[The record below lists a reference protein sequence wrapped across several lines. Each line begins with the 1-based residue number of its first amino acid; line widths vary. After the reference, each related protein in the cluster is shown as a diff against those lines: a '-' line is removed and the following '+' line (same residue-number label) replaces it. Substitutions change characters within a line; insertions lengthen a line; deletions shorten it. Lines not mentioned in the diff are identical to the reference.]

1 MSDLQHQRI
10 AELCQELRLSA
21 VPNLYSGIAQ
31 SAAAKQVSFAGF
43 LEETLRAE
51 RDARRVRAREMFAR
65 VAGFPA
71 IKTLDRFAFDF
82 AGVLRPQIHQL
93 VGLSFIEGAENV
105 VFVCFSVRP
114 A

>member
-1 MSDLQHQRI
+1 MRPLLPQRGS
-10 AELCQELRLSA
+10 ERLLRRH
-21 VPNLYSGIAQ
+21 SGQNATR
-31 SAAAKQVSFAGF
+31 AAP
-43 LEETLRAE
+43 E
-51 RDARRVRAREMFAR
+51 REMFAH